1 MVYVAGKYLDS
12 YSNPTEDGTMEN
24 INKAIDIGME
34 MYEESE
40 HKVVPMIPHLNYMIE
55 KRLKQ
60 TSKEVRKNEY
70 WYEYDNVGIP
80 NCNALLRICIGGFSK
95 GADAEWELAKVLGI
109 PTFTLI
115 QQVID
120 FERSIR
126 Q

>member
-55 KRLKQ
+55 KRL
-60 TSKEVRKNEY
+60 RKLHSMKRRPNEY
-70 WYEYDNVGIP
+70 WYEYDNVGLP
-80 NCNALLRICIGGFSK
+80 NCDALLKISADGESH
-95 GADAEWELAKVLGI
+95 GADNEEKLMRSLGKPIFRTVKEVLEWS
-109 PTFTLI
+109 
-115 QQVID
+115 Q
-120 FERSIR
+120 
-126 Q
+126 